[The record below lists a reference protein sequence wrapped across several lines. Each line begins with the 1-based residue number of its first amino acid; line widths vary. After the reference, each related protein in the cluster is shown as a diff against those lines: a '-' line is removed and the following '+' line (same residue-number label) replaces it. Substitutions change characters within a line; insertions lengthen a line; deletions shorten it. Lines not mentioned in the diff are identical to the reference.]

1 MSDCD
6 LLRTCIFFNDK
17 MADMPSTAEV
27 FKLNYCRGDN
37 TKCARYMV
45 FTARGREHVPPDLF
59 PGQVEFAQKV
69 IASS

>member
-37 TKCARYMV
+37 ARCARYMV
-45 FTARGREHVPPDLF
+45 FTARGREQVPPDLF
-59 PGQVEFAQKV
+59 PGQVEIARKV